1 MVLNSHQN
9 APNITKAACLFGLGA
24 TTNSSFR
31 RKPTEFLWKH
41 SEGNFLDSERNKI
54 TYPLDWTSKKTWK
67 ITMLLM
73 GKSSF
78 SMAIFHSYVSLPEG
92 NWKAFKFKC
101 LCKTNVCRP
110 SVEAMN
116 GCQGYVHW
124 TLRRSQS
131 HALRCGY
138 GAWMFNGFNPS
149 PISKMLLGITIPNM
163 AAKLISK

>member
-1 MVLNSHQN
+1 MVLNLHQISPEQH
-9 APNITKAACLFGLGA
+9 AFLGVVQLQILHSGGSQRSFCGNIQRETFWIQKGIK
-24 TTNSSFR
+24 SYI
-31 RKPTEFLWKH
+31 LWIQ
-41 SEGNFLDSERNKI
+41 L
-54 TYPLDWTSKKTWK
+54 TKKTWK

-73 GKSSF
+73 GKSSI

-138 GAWMFNGFNPS
+138 GAWTFNGFNPS
-149 PISKMLLGITIPNM
+149 PISKMLLGITIQNM